1 MAKAFESL
9 FGTVTCLPG
18 CFSIYRIRSAT
29 KHIPILV
36 SNSILADYS
45 ENTVDTLHKKNL
57 LHLGEDRYLTTL
69 LLKHFPSMK
78 TKFTAEAKCA
88 TVAPNQWSV
97 LLSQRRRWINSTVH
111 NLLEL
116 FRLDQLCG
124 FCCFSMRFVVM
135 LDLFATFVQPATVIY
150 IAYLIYAVATSRE
163 EFPLLSLLLIAS
175 IYGLQVIIFIT
186 KREWQHI
193 AWMFI
198 YIAATPVIALYI
210 PCYAFWHFDDFS
222 WGNTRVVVG
231 EGKKTVYV
239 SDTEKFDPASIKMRR
254 WKDFE
259 EYELLNDSKS
269 VFSVATTTKSMSK
282 YSEYSFQSEKN
293 NNPSAFVAKNR
304 DSMMSIGN
312 RQSMMVDPRRIRES
326 VSANRTSQTFI
337 SAPSPPSIVSSNRSS
352 LGSIHEASA
361 PIITDDVLYQEIK
374 QALVGADLMTLTKKQ
389 IRENLGA
396 KLGLDLRSK
405 KEVMNKMI
413 DDILSQQP

>member
-1 MAKAFESL
+1 M
-9 FGTVTCLPG
+9 
-18 CFSIYRIRSAT
+18 YRIRSAT
-29 KHIPILV
+29 KHVPILV
-36 SNSILADYS
+36 SNSVLADYS

-78 TKFTAEAKCA
+78 TKFTSEARCA

-135 LDLFATFVQPATVIY
+135 LDLFATFVQPATVVY

-239 SDTEKFDPASIKMRR
+239 ADTEKFNPASIKMKR

-259 EYELLNDSKS
+259 ENELMNDAKS
-269 VFSVATTTKSMSK
+269 EFSVATAKTGK

-293 NNPSAFVAKNR
+293 SIVYNPNR
-304 DSMMSIGN
+304 DSMVSMGV
-312 RQSMMVDPRRIRES
+312 RQSMMADPRRLRES
-326 VSANRTSQTFI
+326 VANRSSQLEARTLMVP
-337 SAPSPPSIVSSNRSS
+337 PSPPSQASSARSS
-352 LGSIHEASA
+352 VVSISNTQQGLPA
-361 PIITDDVLYQEIK
+361 ITDEQLYLEIK
-374 QALVGADLMTLTKKQ
+374 QALIGADLMTLTKKQ
-389 IRENLGA
+389 IRENLSA

-405 KEVMNKMI
+405 KEIMNKMI
-413 DDILSQQP
+413 DDILSEQP

>member
-18 CFSIYRIRSAT
+18 CFSMYRIRSAT
-29 KHIPILV
+29 KHVPILV

-69 LLKHFPSMK
+69 LLKHFPNMK
-78 TKFTAEAKCA
+78 TKFTAEARCA

-135 LDLFATFVQPATVIY
+135 LDLFATFVQPATVAY

-239 SDTEKFDPASIKMRR
+239 SDTEKFNPASIKMKR

-259 EYELLNDSKS
+259 ENELLND
-269 VFSVATTTKSMSK
+269 TKSEYSAATAKSK
-282 YSEYSFQSEKN
+282 YSEYSFQQSDKNFN
-293 NNPSAFVAKNR
+293 NNR
-304 DSMMSIGN
+304 ESMISMGV
-312 RQSMMVDPRRIRES
+312 RQSMMLDQRRGRES
-326 VSANRTSQTFI
+326 QNIRQSQIEQRTLMVP
-337 SAPSPPSIVSSNRSS
+337 PSPPSVSSRSS
-352 LGSIHEASA
+352 IGSNPTSL
-361 PIITDDVLYQEIK
+361 PITDEQLFNEIK
-374 QALVGADLMTLTKKQ
+374 LALVGADLMTLTKKQ
-389 IRENLGA
+389 IRENLSQ